1 MYFQQLVKERL
12 VPGWVREPL
21 WAQPCVVFG
30 WVVFPHHVTLPFP
43 RGSIAPHVFGV
54 SESPEEL
61 HSSHRRPQPQ
71 CQSHSNRPQCQPA
84 CFVSL
89 RSCCRSPIGH
99 RRRGCERAASQ
110 RPLCVGSRLA
120 DASHAARE
128 RATDAMVAR
137 IPHRRVGGRN
147 EPPYSNQIVILH
159 SGQLGG

>member
-61 HSSHRRPQPQ
+61 AHAALQIEAATTKAQVEAKEKASTTAAADDSCNDDDNLSEANVRTLPTAPETRREAKAMQRCSAQQ
-71 CQSHSNRPQCQPA
+71 CPG
-84 CFVSL
+84 FD
-89 RSCCRSPIGH
+89 RSCGWI
-99 RRRGCERAASQ
+99 RRFLMMNS
-110 RPLCVGSRLA
+110 V
-120 DASHAARE
+120 
-128 RATDAMVAR
+128 
-137 IPHRRVGGRN
+137 RN
-147 EPPYSNQIVILH
+147 
-159 SGQLGG
+159 